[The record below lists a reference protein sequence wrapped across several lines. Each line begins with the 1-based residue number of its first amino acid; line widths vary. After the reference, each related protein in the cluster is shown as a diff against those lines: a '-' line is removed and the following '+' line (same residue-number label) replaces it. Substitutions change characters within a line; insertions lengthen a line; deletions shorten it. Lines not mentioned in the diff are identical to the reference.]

1 MWMRTYGEAE
11 IRDVAIIGHGGSGK
25 TSLAEAILF
34 DTKAV
39 TRLGRVDDET
49 SNLDTE
55 PEEKKRKGTI
65 NPHVAAAEW
74 GKTKINLVDTS
85 GQGDFLVDTLLA
97 IGAADSAVCVISA
110 SDGVQV
116 YTEKTWAE
124 ADRLG
129 LPRIVFINKMDRE
142 RADFNNVV
150 EQAQRVL
157 SDKVTVLSLPIGAES
172 KFEGVVDLLSQKAY
186 RFSDDGREVKTGDV
200 PADMKAAVT
209 STRDK
214 LIEAVA
220 ASDDD
225 LMAKFFDAGTLTD
238 EELESGL
245 RKAVAGGQIFPV
257 LCGSASLNRGVQP
270 LLDAIVALLPATKDG
285 RARTGIG
292 RGGNKTDAE
301 VRRTP
306 KAGEPLSAY
315 VFKMIPSEVGR
326 MALVRVVSGKLT
338 ADSTIYNSTHD
349 KSERIGQLYVFTPGK
364 RSTVSEAFP
373 GDIVGLAKLKATH
386 TGDTLCDEK
395 DPVRFAQPEIPAPVV
410 RYSISP
416 KAKTDEA
423 KLAQKL
429 HDIAEEDIALRIEH
443 DATTK
448 ETLLGGCGPVHIEA
462 TLEKLR
468 RSGIDVDLAPPR
480 IPYLETIRGRA
491 KNVEGKHKKQT
502 GGKGQFGVCYL
513 NMEPTPR
520 GTGFVFEDAI
530 VGGAIPRQFIPS
542 VEKGIRDRMARG
554 GVAGYPCTDIKVT
567 VFDGKYHDVDS
578 DSRSFEMAGS
588 KGFFLA
594 FKQAQP
600 VILEPHM
607 KIEVTCSEE
616 TMGSIIG
623 DLNNRR
629 AKIAGMEARG
639 RSQIIKATVPMSET
653 LDYSAFLRSATGG
666 RGSFSLE
673 PSHYEEMPAH
683 LADKVIAS
691 AKKHAEEEEE

>member
-1 MWMRTYGEAE
+1 MRTYSEAD
-11 IRDVAIIGHGGSGK
+11 IRDVALIGHGGSGK

-34 DTKAV
+34 DTKTV

-65 NPHVAAAEW
+65 NPHVVSVEW
-74 GKTKINLVDTS
+74 QKSKINLIDTS
-85 GQGDFLVDTLLA
+85 GQGDFLVDTLVAL
-97 IGAADSAVCVISA
+97 GAADCALCVVSA

-116 YTEKTWAE
+116 YTEKTWLE
-124 ADRLG
+124 ADALS
-129 LPRIVFINKMDRE
+129 LPRMVFINKMDRE
-142 RADFNNVV
+142 RADFNSAI

-157 SDKVTVLSLPIGAES
+157 SDKVAPVMLPIGAEGN
-172 KFEGVVDLLSQKAY
+172 FEGVVDLLTQKAY
-186 RFSDDGREVKTGDV
+186 RFSEDGRDVTVGEV
-200 PADMKAAVT
+200 PAELKADVNAA
-209 STRDK
+209 REK
-214 LIEAVA
+214 LIESVA

-238 EELESGL
+238 QELSDGL
-245 RKAVAGGQIFPV
+245 RKAVASRQVFPA
-257 LCGSASLNRGVQP
+257 LCGSANANRGVQP
-270 LLDAIVALLPATKDG
+270 LLDAIVALLPSSKDG
-285 RARTGIG
+285 RTHTGKG
-292 RGGNKTDAE
+292 KGDSE
-301 VRRTP
+301 VRRSP
-306 KAGEPLSAY
+306 KSSDALSAF
-315 VFKMIPSEVGR
+315 VFKMVPSEVGR

-349 KSERIGQLYVFTPGK
+349 KSERIGQLYILSPGK
-364 RSTVSEAFP
+364 RSSIPEAHP
-373 GDIVGLAKLKATH
+373 GDIVGLAKLKSTRA
-386 TGDTLCDEK
+386 GDTLCDEK
-395 DPVRFAQPEIPAPVV
+395 DPVQFASPEVPAPVV

-443 DATTK
+443 DPTTK

-491 KNVEGKHKKQT
+491 KGVEGKHKKQT

-530 VGGAIPRQFIPS
+530 VGGSIPRQFIPA

-554 GVAGYPCTDIKVT
+554 GVAGYQCTDIKVT
-567 VFDGKYHDVDS
+567 VYDGKYHDVDS

-588 KGFFLA
+588 KGFLAA
-594 FKQAQP
+594 FKLSQP

-607 KIEVTCSEE
+607 KIEVTCPED
-616 TMGSIIG
+616 TMGHVIG

-629 AKIAGMEARG
+629 GKIAGMEARG
-639 RSQIIKATVPMSET
+639 RNQVVKATLPMGET
-653 LDYSAFLRSATGG
+653 LDYSAFIRSATGG
-666 RGSFSLE
+666 RGNFSLE
-673 PSHYEEMPAH
+673 MSHYEEMPQH
-683 LADKVIAS
+683 LADKVVS
-691 AKKHAEEEEE
+691 GAKKGHADEDDE

>member
-1 MWMRTYGEAE
+1 MRTYSEAE
-11 IRDVAIIGHGGSGK
+11 IRDVALIGHGGSGK

-65 NPHVAAAEW
+65 NPHIAAIEW
-74 GKTKINLVDTS
+74 QKSKVNLIDTS
-85 GQGDFLVDTLLA
+85 GQGDFLVDTLVA
-97 IGAADSAVCVISA
+97 MGAADSALCVLSA

-116 YTEKTWAE
+116 YTEKTWFEAE
-124 ADRLG
+124 QLG
-129 LPRIVFINKMDRE
+129 LPRMIFINKMDRE

-150 EQAQRVL
+150 EQAQKIL
-157 SDKVTVLSLPIGAES
+157 SDKITPICLPLGAES
-172 KFEGVVDLLSQKAY
+172 KFEGVVDLLNQKVY
-186 RFSDDGREVKTGDV
+186 RFSEDGREVQTGEI
-200 PADMKAAVT
+200 PAAMQQAVN
-209 STRDK
+209 SAREK
-214 LIEAVA
+214 LIESVA

-225 LMAKFFDAGTLTD
+225 LMARFFDAGTLSD
-238 EELESGL
+238 SELADGL
-245 RKAVAGGQIFPV
+245 RKAVASCQVFPV
-257 LCGSASLNRGVQP
+257 LCGSASVNRGVQP
-270 LLDAIVALLPATKDG
+270 LLDALVGLMPMAKEG
-285 RARTGIG
+285 RPRTGAG
-292 RGGNKTDAE
+292 KGNAE
-301 VRRTP
+301 VRRSP
-306 KAGEPLSAY
+306 KPSDPLSAY
-315 VFKMIPSEVGR
+315 VFKIIPSEVGR
-326 MALVRVVSGKLT
+326 MALVRIISGKLL
-338 ADSTIYNSTHD
+338 ADSSFVNSTQD
-349 KSERIGQLYVFTPGK
+349 KSERIGQLYIFTPGK
-364 RSTVSEAFP
+364 RSTVTEAYP
-373 GDIVGLAKLKATH
+373 GDIVGLAKLKSTR

-395 DPVRFAQPEIPAPVV
+395 EPVRFAQPQIPAPVV

-443 DATTK
+443 DSTTK

-468 RSGIDVDLAPPR
+468 RGGIDVDLAPPR

-513 NMEPTPR
+513 NLEPTPR

-530 VGGAIPRQFIPS
+530 VGGSIPRQFIPA
-542 VEKGIRDRMARG
+542 VEKGIRERMSRG
-554 GVAGYPCTDIKVT
+554 GMAGYPCTDIKAT

-588 KGFFLA
+588 KGFLAA

-607 KIEVTCSEE
+607 KIEVTCPED
-616 TMGSIIG
+616 TMGQVIG

-629 AKIAGMEARG
+629 GKIAGMEARG
-639 RSQIIKATVPMSET
+639 RNQVVKASIPMSET
-653 LDYSAFLRSATGG
+653 LDYSAFIRSATGG

-673 PSHYEEMPAH
+673 MSHYEEMPQH

-691 AKKHAEEEEE
+691 AKKHAEEDEE